1 MKKITITLL
10 VSLSIIYR
18 TFTPLSY
25 YFEGGKAFAMFVPVV
40 VLYFLG
46 NLFNS
51 RSYNIAAII
60 SLFPLL
66 LGHWGVEYF
75 QGYLPNSISLL
86 FAIGCIEYYLRT
98 DDDQFAK
105 YSLSALYGSLFLLAF
120 ISLPFL
126 IAEPGLN
133 RTFHSMKA
141 EGLEVPVYSY
151 FTISYAMVHA
161 VPILVIPLF
170 FLYKSAESK
179 LSKVLLIAAIVSLY
193 VTTILSNAATPM
205 FMLLMYVLFVLI
217 YNPEQPISRNAIKI
231 AGVLFLVFI
240 LYDSG
245 LIISFL
251 ESLQAWV
258 SGTMQ
263 DKRIDE
269 VISYLETG
277 ETTGDMS
284 AREGRYDI
292 SIDAFLSHPLSPEY
306 NIKNI
311 GQHSYLLDH
320 LAAMGLIA
328 FIPFALLLVYQYR
341 MPLKYLGNEKGYYIM
356 AYSAFIFL
364 ACFKNFFVAE
374 SAMFI
379 CPALLIYTKRRLEC
393 IEEFEEFEDIEE
405 IEDIEDSLETQ

>member
-1 MKKITITLL
+1 MNKNTITLL
-10 VSLSIIYR
+10 VCLSIIYR

-25 YFEGGKAFAMFVPVV
+25 FFEGGQAFVMLVPVV
-40 VLYFLG
+40 VLYFWG
-46 NLFNS
+46 NLYNS
-51 RSYNIAAII
+51 RSFNIAAVI

-66 LGHWGVEYF
+66 LAHWGVEYF
-75 QGYLPNSISLL
+75 QGYLPDSISLL
-86 FAIGCIEYYLRT
+86 FAIGCIDYYLRT

-193 VTTILSNAATPM
+193 VTTILSNASTPM

-217 YNPEQPISRNAIKI
+217 YNPEQPLSRNAIKI
-231 AGVLFLVFI
+231 AGALFLVFI
-240 LYDSG
+240 LYYSG

-251 ESLQAWV
+251 ESFQAWV
-258 SGTMQ
+258 RGTMQ
-263 DKRIDE
+263 ESRIDE
-269 VISYLETG
+269 VISFLENG
-277 ETTGDMS
+277 ETEGDMNE
-284 AREGRYDI
+284 REDRYNI
-292 SIDAFLSHPLSPEY
+292 SLDAFLSHPLSPEY
-306 NIKNI
+306 NINNI
-311 GQHSYLLDH
+311 GKHSYLIDH

-328 FIPFALLLVYQYR
+328 FIPFALLLFYQYR
-341 MPLKYLGNEKGYYIM
+341 MPLKYLGNERGYYIM

-364 ACFKNFFVAE
+364 ACAKNFFVAE

-379 CPALLIYTKRRLEC
+379 CPALLIYTRRRLSS
-393 IEEFEEFEDIEE
+393 IEDDEDDEDNDIE
-405 IEDIEDSLETQ
+405 EDIEDSLET

>member
-1 MKKITITLL
+1 MNKNTITLL
-10 VSLSIIYR
+10 VCLSIIYR

-25 YFEGGKAFAMFVPVV
+25 YFEGGKALAMLVPVV

-46 NLFNS
+46 NLYNS
-51 RSYNIAAII
+51 RSYNIAAVI

-75 QGYLPNSISLL
+75 QGYLPDSISLL

-193 VTTILSNAATPM
+193 VTTILSNASTPM

-217 YNPEQPISRNAIKI
+217 YNPEQPLSRNAIKI
-231 AGVLFLVFI
+231 AGALFLVFI
-240 LYDSG
+240 LYYSG

-251 ESLQAWV
+251 ESFQAWV
-258 SGTMQ
+258 RGTMQ
-263 DKRIDE
+263 ESRIDE
-269 VISYLETG
+269 VISFLENG
-277 ETTGDMS
+277 ETEGDMNE
-284 AREGRYDI
+284 REDRYNI
-292 SIDAFLSHPLSPEY
+292 SLDAFLSHPLSPEY
-306 NIKNI
+306 NINNI
-311 GQHSYLLDH
+311 GKHSYLIDH

-328 FIPFALLLVYQYR
+328 FIPFALLLFYQFR
-341 MPLKYLGNEKGYYIM
+341 MSLKYLGNEKGYYIM

-364 ACFKNFFVAE
+364 ACAKNFFVAE

-379 CPALLIYTKRRLEC
+379 CPALLIYTRRRLSS
-393 IEEFEEFEDIEE
+393 IEDDEDDEDNDIE
-405 IEDIEDSLETQ
+405 EDIEDSLET

>member
-10 VSLSIIYR
+10 VCLSIIYR

-25 YFEGGKAFAMFVPVV
+25 FFEGGQAFVMLVPVV

-46 NLFNS
+46 NLYNS
-51 RSYNIAAII
+51 RSYNIAAVI

-75 QGYLPNSISLL
+75 QGYLPDSISLL
-86 FAIGCIEYYLRT
+86 FAIGCIDYYLRT

-133 RTFHSMKA
+133 RTFHTMKA

-170 FLYKSAESK
+170 FLYKCAESK

-193 VTTILSNAATPM
+193 VTTILSDAATPM

-217 YNPEQPISRNAIKI
+217 YNPEQPLSRNAIKI

-240 LYDSG
+240 LYYSG

-263 DKRIDE
+263 ESRIDE
-269 VISYLETG
+269 VISFLENG
-277 ETTGDMS
+277 ETEGDMNE
-284 AREGRYDI
+284 REDRYDI

-306 NIKNI
+306 NINNI
-311 GQHSYLLDH
+311 GQHSYLIDH

-364 ACFKNFFVAE
+364 ACIKNFFVAE

-379 CPALLIYTKRRLEC
+379 CPALLIYTRRRLSS
-393 IEEFEEFEDIEE
+393 IEDDEDDEDNDIE
-405 IEDIEDSLETQ
+405 EDIEDSLET